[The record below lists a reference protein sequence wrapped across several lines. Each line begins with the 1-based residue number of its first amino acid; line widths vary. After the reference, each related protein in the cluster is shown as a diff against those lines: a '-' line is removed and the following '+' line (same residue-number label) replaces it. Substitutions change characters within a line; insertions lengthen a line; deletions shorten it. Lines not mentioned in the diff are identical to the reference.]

1 MTLINDFMS
10 LIYPRFCEACE
21 GLLHKN
27 ESRICHLC
35 EVKLP
40 RSAFHTESQNPVTM
54 ILAGRVPVE
63 KVLCLFLFEKS
74 GKVQKLLHAIKYKNQ
89 KELATYLGKWL
100 AEDFKGSET
109 VAAFDAVIP
118 IPLHPK
124 KLKTRGYNQ
133 SAFFAK
139 GIAAGL
145 GCQLLEHSL
154 VRTINTPT
162 QTKKRKFERWE
173 NVEGVFQLASGLDFK
188 NKHILLVDDV
198 ITTGATIDAAWQVLK
213 DVEGLLISVA
223 CLAHPPRN

>member
-27 ESRICHLC
+27 ESHICHLC
-35 EVKLP
+35 DVKLP
-40 RSAFHTESQNPVTM
+40 RSAFHTDTQNPVTM

-63 KVLCLFLFEKS
+63 KTLCLFLFEKS
-74 GKVQKLLHAIKYKNQ
+74 GKVQRLLHAIKYKNQ
-89 KELATYLGKWL
+89 KELATHLGGWL
-100 AEDFKGSET
+100 AHDFKKSET
-109 VAAFDAVIP
+109 ACVFDAVIP

-133 SAFFAK
+133 SALFAK

-145 GCQLLEHSL
+145 GCNVQETSL
-154 VRTINTPT
+154 VRNVNTGT
-162 QTKKRKFERWE
+162 QTKKKKFERWE
-173 NVEGVFQLASGLDFK
+173 NVEGVFQLTSAFDLK

-198 ITTGATIDAAWQVLK
+198 ITTGATIDSAWQVLK
-213 DVEGLLISVA
+213 DIEGLRISVA

>member
-40 RSAFHTESQNPVTM
+40 RSAFHADSQNPVTM
-54 ILAGRVPVE
+54 LLAGRLPVE
-63 KVLCLFLFEKS
+63 KVLCLFLFEQS

-89 KELATYLGKWL
+89 KELAAYLGTWL
-100 AEDFKGSET
+100 AEDFKRSET
-109 VAAFDAVIP
+109 APVFDGVIP
-118 IPLHPK
+118 IPLHPN

-145 GCQLLEHSL
+145 GCEVLENVL
-154 VRTINTPT
+154 TRNVNTST
-162 QTKKRKFERWE
+162 QTKKKKFERWE
-173 NVEGVFQLASGLDFK
+173 NVEGVFQLATEFDLK

-198 ITTGATIDAAWQVLK
+198 ITTGATIDSAWQVLK
-213 DVEGLLISVA
+213 DIEGLRISVA